1 MLLSLAPKL
10 FCPPAL
16 GPRKAG
22 VVLLWGGLQGG
33 RGREAG
39 LGGGGR
45 RAPSEGL
52 GLQDVA
58 EEIRLWNVRCR
69 DRWSRWRLGQE
80 LCIGRR
86 WAPEFVVLPLRC
98 IGGEL
103 GYETPGRR
111 SIALA
116 LRLQI
121 LGLGAQVA
129 TDDPLLA
136 ARIRFRLRG
145 WPDLSSCL
153 A

>member
-80 LCIGRR
+80 LCIAG
-86 WAPEFVVLPLRC
+86 VGLR
-98 IGGEL
+98 
-103 GYETPGRR
+103 
-111 SIALA
+111 S
-116 LRLQI
+116 
-121 LGLGAQVA
+121 
-129 TDDPLLA
+129 
-136 ARIRFRLRG
+136 
-145 WPDLSSCL
+145 LSSSPSDASVGSSAMIL
-153 A
+153 QAAAA